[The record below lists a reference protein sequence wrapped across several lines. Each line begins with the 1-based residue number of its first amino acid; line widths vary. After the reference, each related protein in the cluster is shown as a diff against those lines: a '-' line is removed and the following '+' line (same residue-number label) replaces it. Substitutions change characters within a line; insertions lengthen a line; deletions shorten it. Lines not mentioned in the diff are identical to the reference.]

1 LINKLCEKYYVDEGY
16 TRAKQV
22 EKYDFI
28 FLLLD
33 REYVFSGNYM
43 RPTGFSYFQFLY
55 ILECFIGHENR
66 LRKQNPMIHS

>member
-1 LINKLCEKYYVDEGY
+1 LINKLCEKYYADEGY
-16 TRAKQV
+16 TRAKHV

-55 ILECFIGHENR
+55 IL
-66 LRKQNPMIHS
+66 